1 MKCLLLLAMLVFP
14 CNVCDYTDYYKQ
26 DLLEHRQSLA
36 TLDTSAIYEG
46 LFKPENIAIHVGQNF
61 INVLVSALAW
71 GLAMALYQGS
81 GGKSSRV
88 KREEESYDYDD
99 YTPQEEL
106 SSISAKKLAWL
117 LRSLADTAEKFEKW
131 SPDE

>member
-14 CNVCDYTDYYKQ
+14 CNVCDYTDYYYKQ

-46 LFKPENIAIHVGQNF
+46 LFKPENIAIHVGQNL
-61 INVLVSALAW
+61 INVLVSAIAW

-81 GGKSSRV
+81 RGKSSRV

-106 SSISAKKLAWL
+106 SSISAKKL
-117 LRSLADTAEKFEKW
+117 
-131 SPDE
+131 

>member
-1 MKCLLLLAMLVFP
+1 MRRAMKCLLLLAMLVFP

-61 INVLVSALAW
+61 VNVLVSSLAW
-71 GLAMALYQGS
+71 GIVTTFSQVQS
-81 GGKSSRV
+81 
-88 KREEESYDYDD
+88 
-99 YTPQEEL
+99 
-106 SSISAKKLAWL
+106 
-117 LRSLADTAEKFEKW
+117 
-131 SPDE
+131 